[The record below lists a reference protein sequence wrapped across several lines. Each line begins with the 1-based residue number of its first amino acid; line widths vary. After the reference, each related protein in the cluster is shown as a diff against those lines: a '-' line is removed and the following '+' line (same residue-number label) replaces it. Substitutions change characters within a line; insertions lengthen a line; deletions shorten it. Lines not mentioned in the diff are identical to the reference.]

1 MENKKN
7 LFERFWYIFV
17 IIAVVLIGVVG
28 YLWFNNQSLLKLKV
42 SEAPLGQM
50 FIEPEDMTEE
60 IETDEM
66 TTELQKQGSSDQ
78 IEEIEEDLQN
88 TDLTG
93 ITKELDD
100 IESEIGSEQ

>member
-42 SEAPLGQM
+42 SETPLGQM

-100 IESEIGSEQ
+100 IESEIESE

>member
-100 IESEIGSEQ
+100 IESEIGGEQ

>member
-17 IIAVVLIGVVG
+17 IIAIVLIGVVG
-28 YLWFNNQSLLKLKV
+28 YLWFNNQSLLKLKI

-66 TTELQKQGSSDQ
+66 TIELQKQGSSDQ

-100 IESEIGSEQ
+100 IESEIGGAQ